1 MWKNFFGIWF
11 IHLFTFF
18 LLLFFSH
25 QVMSDSLR
33 PHGLQHARL
42 LCPSLSPGV
51 CSNPCSLSWWCH
63 STILF
68 SGTPFSSCP
77 QSFPASRSFPM
88 SWLFTSGDQSFG
100 ALASESFLPV
110 NIQGWFPLGL
120 TERFAVKVCSPCCPR
135 NSQSIKQDSQ
145 RWCSGTDNPEGMG
158 KVGSRRGVQDGG
170 AHACPWLIH
179 ANVSG
184 ATIVLWSDCLPI
196 KINRKK

>member
-18 LLLFFSH
+18 MLLLFSQ

-51 CSNPCSLSWWCH
+51 CSNPCSLSCWCH

-88 SWLFTSGDQSFG
+88 SWLFASGDQSIG
-100 ALASESFLPV
+100 ALVSESFLPV

-120 TERFAVKVCSPCCPR
+120 TGSFAHLAV
-135 NSQSIKQDSQ
+135 Q
-145 RWCSGTDNPEGMG
+145 GTLKAWSRTLKDGALGQTTQKEWGRRAVAGVLRMG
-158 KVGSRRGVQDGG
+158 EHMH
-170 AHACPWLIH
+170 AH
-179 ANVSG
+179 G
-184 ATIVLWSDCLPI
+184 WSMPMCQGPP
-196 KINRKK
+196 